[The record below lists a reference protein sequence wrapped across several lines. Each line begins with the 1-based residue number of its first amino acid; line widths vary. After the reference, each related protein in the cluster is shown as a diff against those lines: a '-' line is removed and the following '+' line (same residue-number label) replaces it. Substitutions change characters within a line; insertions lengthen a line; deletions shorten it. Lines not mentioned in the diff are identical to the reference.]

1 MGTALAACVTL
12 VVAVLALL
20 EFRRA
25 LKTGATGVEVWFI
38 AARSRRPCLFWFCTV
53 CQAVVG
59 VLCLLLTV
67 LEAER
72 LLP

>member
-12 VVAVLALL
+12 AVAVLALL

-38 AARSRRPCLFWFCTV
+38 AARSERPCLFWLCTV
-53 CQAVVG
+53 CQAAVA
-59 VLCLLLTV
+59 VLCLLLAV
-67 LEAER
+67 FEAER
-72 LLP
+72 LFM

>member
-1 MGTALAACVTL
+1 MGTPLAACVTL

-25 LKTGATGVEVWFI
+25 LKTGVTGMEVWFI
-38 AARSRRPCLFWFCTV
+38 AARSQRPCLFWLCTV
-53 CQAVVG
+53 SQAVVG
-59 VLCLLLTV
+59 VLCLLLAA

-72 LLP
+72 LFQ